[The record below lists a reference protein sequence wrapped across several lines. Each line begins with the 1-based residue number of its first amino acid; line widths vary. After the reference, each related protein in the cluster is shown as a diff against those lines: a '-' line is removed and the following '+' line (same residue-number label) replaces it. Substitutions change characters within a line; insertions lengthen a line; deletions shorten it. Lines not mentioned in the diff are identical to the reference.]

1 MIYKN
6 ILPYAL
12 AIDVPYEVFW
22 DINPRIL
29 DSFIEAHR
37 IKRKKE
43 DELQWTNGQY
53 MLNALIVALDK
64 AFNGH
69 KAVSEYLEKPLYSD
83 ALSSEQEKEI
93 NEELE
98 KRKAL
103 EQFEAEQRALRA
115 NFYYHKKL
123 KEREEQGK
131 T

>member
-22 DINPRIL
+22 KINPRIL

-64 AFNGH
+64 AFNGQ
-69 KAVSEYLEKPLYSD
+69 KAVSEYLEKPLYAD
-83 ALSSEQEKEI
+83 ILSSPEEREI
-93 NEELE
+93 NEQLE
-98 KRKAL
+98 NRRAL
-103 EQFEAEQRALRA
+103 EQFEREQAALRA